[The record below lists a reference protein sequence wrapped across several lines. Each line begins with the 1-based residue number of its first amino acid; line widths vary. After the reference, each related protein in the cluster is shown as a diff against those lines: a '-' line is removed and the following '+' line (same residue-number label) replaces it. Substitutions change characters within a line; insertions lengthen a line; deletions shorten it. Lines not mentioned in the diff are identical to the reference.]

1 MEGANMK
8 CQKCKFENPEGI
20 KFCGEC
26 GAKLERVCPNCKSS
40 SPPNFKFCGECG
52 HSFIVSSKIQ
62 PKELSF
68 DEKLNKIQKYLPKGL
83 TEKILAQRDRI
94 EGERKQ
100 VTVMFC
106 DMEGFTSLVEQQG
119 AEEAYSLMDLVYE
132 VLIHKVHD
140 YEGTINEMTG
150 DGIMALFGAPIAL
163 EDAPQRAIRS
173 AFAIHREMA
182 KFNDRLKE
190 ERKGIPPLKMRIGIH
205 SGPVVVGT
213 LGNDLRVEFKA
224 VGETVNLAS
233 RMEGFAEPG
242 TTYISGNTFKLTEG
256 LFRFEALGDRQF
268 KGVKDP
274 VAVYRVIAP
283 SSHKTRFDVNA
294 ERGLTSFV
302 GRDRELE
309 LLFESLERVKEG
321 AGQAFSIIGEAGIG
335 KSRFLYEFRKT
346 VSNEDITFLEGKC
359 LSYGKIIPYHPISDI
374 LRGNFE
380 IEEGDTDEIIR
391 KKVKSGL
398 EILEADEATTLPYL
412 LELLAVKDSGIDRI
426 QISPEGRKDRI
437 IGAVKQI
444 IFKGA
449 QIRPLIIAIEDLHW
463 ADQSTNDALKWI
475 LEAVPG
481 ARVLIVF
488 TYRPEFTQT
497 WGGRSYHNQI
507 TLNRLSNRE
516 SLLILPNLFNA
527 AAVDSELQRIILSKT
542 EGVPFFIEE
551 FVKSLND
558 LEVIEKEGDKVLFK
572 GDPQVVAMPST
583 IQDTIMARVD
593 RLSDA
598 AKAVLQASS
607 AIEREFRYDLVSGV
621 MGLPEEEILT
631 HFTALK
637 DAELLYERGVYP
649 QSSYFFRHALIREV
663 VYDSIM
669 SSRRKELHYRI
680 GSAIEEIHRDDLADH
695 YEILSEHFYQSD
707 DYAKAADYSK
717 RAARK
722 AEKSA
727 SIPDAIVH
735 MRKRIRCLEK
745 LPETEERIRERIDA
759 RTFLGL
765 YLTQINHWA
774 EAWEAVEPVADLAKD
789 DGFSKRLGQ
798 IQNVRGCYYGF
809 VEEDFPKAFEA
820 LNEALRIA
828 QDESDFISLI
838 LTSMWLGVI
847 HFYNCDFEKTIN
859 SFQRGVDICIMA
871 ESDWG
876 IAAQKAQQAFFGYC
890 MPGNISAF
898 TELSSEALEI
908 AEESGDPL
916 SRGISNAAFGNA
928 CFYKRHLADA
938 ENYARE
944 GRDLCERLGFV
955 GWAGIA
961 QECLAETYFE
971 MGEYDKARECVI
983 KATQSMQAAR
993 INPSGVLRSDLALAW
1008 IGVMLGDR
1016 DVKLAPLR
1024 TIAEKEK
1031 IKLYEGWVCKC
1042 MGEILLN
1049 LGSRHFAEA
1058 EQWIQRAIEAD
1069 TRNGVK
1075 IWLGFNYALYG
1086 DFFKLQGDRIKAQNE
1101 IGKAVKIFR
1110 ECGADGWV
1118 EKYEKQLSEL
1128 S

>member
-1 MEGANMK
+1 
-8 CQKCKFENPEGI
+8 
-20 KFCGEC
+20 
-26 GAKLERVCPNCKSS
+26 
-40 SPPNFKFCGECG
+40 
-52 HSFIVSSKIQ
+52 
-62 PKELSF
+62 
-68 DEKLNKIQKYLPKGL
+68 
-83 TEKILAQRDRI
+83 
-94 EGERKQ
+94 
-100 VTVMFC
+100 
-106 DMEGFTSLVEQQG
+106 
-119 AEEAYSLMDLVYE
+119 MDLVYE

-190 ERKGIPPLKMRIGIH
+190 EREGIPPLKMRIGIH

-242 TTYISGNTFKLTEG
+242 TTYISGDTFKLTEG
-256 LFRFEALGDRQF
+256 LFRFESLGDRQF

-309 LLFESLERVKEG
+309 LLLESFERMKEG

-359 LSYGKIIPYHPISDI
+359 LSYGKGIPYHPISDI
-374 LRGNFE
+374 LKGNFE

-391 KKVKSGL
+391 KKVKLGL
-398 EILEADEATTLPYL
+398 EILEADEKTTLPYL

-426 QISPEGRKDRI
+426 QISPEGRKDLI
-437 IGAVKQI
+437 IEAVKQI

-449 QIRPLIIAIEDLHW
+449 QIRPLVIAIEDLHW
-463 ADQSTNDALKWI
+463 ADQSTEDALKWL

-488 TYRPEFTQT
+488 TYRPEFLHT
-497 WGGRSYHNQI
+497 WGGRSYYNQI

-516 SLLILPNLFNA
+516 SLFMLPNLFNA
-527 AAVDSELQRIILSKT
+527 AAVESELQKLILSKT

-551 FVKSLND
+551 FVKSLKD
-558 LEVIEKEGDKVLFK
+558 LEVIKKEEGKVFIK
-572 GDPQVVAMPST
+572 GDPQAVAMPST
-583 IQDTIMARVD
+583 IQDMIMARVD

-598 AKAVLQASS
+598 AKAVLQVSS
-607 AIEREFRYDLVSGV
+607 AIEREFSYDLVSTV
-621 MGLPEEEILT
+621 MGIPKEELLT
-631 HFTALK
+631 HLATLK

-649 QSSYFFRHALIREV
+649 QSSYIFRHALTREV
-663 VYDSIM
+663 IYESII
-669 SSRRKELHYRI
+669 SSRRRKLHHRI
-680 GSAIEEIHRDDLADH
+680 GSAIEEIYKDDLADH
-695 YEILSEHFYQSD
+695 CEILSEHFYQSEN
-707 DYAKAADYSK
+707 YAKAADYSK

-722 AEKSA
+722 AEKGA

-735 MRKRIRCLEK
+735 VQKRIRCLEK
-745 LPETEERIRERIDA
+745 LPDSEERIRERIDA

-774 EAWEAVEPVADLAKD
+774 EAWEEVVPVYRLAKD
-789 DGFSKRLGQ
+789 CGYRKRFGQ
-798 IQNVRGCYYGF
+798 IQNIKGCYYEF
-809 VEEDFPKAFEA
+809 VEEDYPKADEA
-820 LNEALRIA
+820 RSEALRIA
-828 QDESDFISLI
+828 KDENDFISLI

-847 HFYNCDFEKTIN
+847 HFFECDFEKTVN

-871 ESDWG
+871 ESPWG
-876 IAAQKAQQAFFGYC
+876 IAAQKAQQAFFGYYL
-890 MPGNISAF
+890 PGKISAF
-898 TELSSEALEI
+898 TELSAEALKI

-916 SRGISNAAFGNA
+916 SRGISNAAYGCA
-928 CFYKRHLADA
+928 CYCKGHLEDV
-938 ENYARE
+938 EQYARE
-944 GRDLCERLGFV
+944 GRDLCERTGFV
-955 GWAGIA
+955 GWEGVA

-971 MGEYDKARECVI
+971 MGEYDKSRECVVQQ
-983 KATQSMQAAR
+983 ARSMQEAR
-993 INPSGVLRSDLALAW
+993 INPSIVLRSDLALAR
-1008 IGVMLGDR
+1008 IGVMLGER
-1016 DVKLAPLR
+1016 DVELPPLR
-1024 TIAEKEK
+1024 KIAEKEK
-1031 IKLYEGWVCKC
+1031 IKVYKGLVCRW
-1042 MGEILLN
+1042 MGEMLLS
-1049 LGSRHFAEA
+1049 LDSSHGAEA
-1058 EQWIQRAIEAD
+1058 EQWIQKAIDAD
-1069 TRNGVK
+1069 AGNGLK
-1075 IWLGFNYALYG
+1075 MRLGWNYALYG
-1086 DFFKLQGDRIKAQNE
+1086 DFFKRQGDRIKAQNE
-1101 IGKAVKIFR
+1101 FGNLTRMRCRWMGRKI
-1110 ECGADGWV
+1110 
-1118 EKYEKQLSEL
+1118 
-1128 S
+1128 